1 MSKQKSKSAKA
12 KIPPDKSRV
21 MKKAMK
27 VIAMKDSA
35 TDPFGS
41 YTGIC
46 KDVFEVPVQ
55 DADDL

>member
-1 MSKQKSKSAKA
+1 MSKKKEKKAKSK
-12 KIPPDKSRV
+12 IPSDKSRV

-27 VIAMKDSA
+27 VIAMKDSS

-41 YTGIC
+41 YTGVC